1 MRPTTLLLALLLCA
15 ATLVAQTTPAKKF
28 YQTRALTGEAPTI
41 DGDLS
46 DAAWEQVAWAD
57 DFYQFEPDNGKPAAE
72 RTAFRILYDERFLY
86 IAVRCEVADPE
97 NLENRLGRRDDFPG
111 DFVEVNIDSYFDKRT
126 AFSFSV
132 SASGTR
138 GDEFV
143 SNDGNSWDDSWNPI
157 WYGKSRIEDWGY
169 GVEMKIPLSQLR
181 YADAEVQT
189 WGIQFNRRVFQRDQL
204 DSWAFVPRGYNGWVS
219 RFAELR
225 GIEGIRP
232 QRQIELQP
240 YVVAQTERYPA
251 VEGHPFL
258 DGADDGLN
266 AGLDG
271 KIGVTSD
278 LVLDFTINPD
288 FGQVEADPSAV
299 RLDGF
304 QNFFQERR
312 PFFIENRN
320 LFDQPLTNSVA
331 SNVGGEF
338 GGDLLFYSRRIGGS
352 PHGFVPSNPQG
363 RFFATQP
370 DNTTIL
376 GAAKFSGKTPGGLG
390 VGVLE
395 SVTQPEFAR
404 IQSPEGEERIVVEP
418 LTNYA
423 VAKISQDYNEGS
435 SYVSGILTGVNRRLD
450 GTGMENDLHRS
461 AYSGGTEVV
470 HRWDDRTWELRGQ
483 FHFSHVAGT
492 RTAITGTQRS
502 FEHLFGRPD
511 ADYLEVDTTLTA
523 LTGHSGEVA
532 LGYFGDR
539 WRGQVSTVWRSPKFE
554 INDIG
559 FMNNADLIAPNAWLS
574 YRWNE
579 PVGLIRFAEWNLN
592 YIGQFDFGGNALN
605 HSFNTNGYAQFKNF
619 WWASGNLG
627 VNPRDVSNNALFGG
641 PALRK
646 PSGWGTGATVGTDTR
661 KKISGDFGVNIGE
674 GSRDF
679 VNFRRYGL
687 GVRWQPIPA
696 LNARL
701 GASYSTF
708 RREYQH
714 AQTLLVEDHA
724 EYFGATLDQQTF
736 NLTLRINYA
745 LTPDLT
751 IQYYGSPFITRARYT
766 DFKRI
771 TEPLAFYED
780 RYVTFSNEQTT
791 RTGGTVRLV
800 EPGGRGTTYT
810 LDEPDFTFVQF
821 RSNLVARWEY
831 RMGSELFLVW
841 SQGLTTG
848 EDPARAFLPSYLD
861 NAFGG
866 GGRNIFLVKWTY
878 RFLL

>member
-1 MRPTTLLLALLLCA
+1 MRPDQLTLFLLLYGTLFTAQEPT
-15 ATLVAQTTPAKKF
+15 ATAKKF

-41 DGDLS
+41 DGDLA
-46 DAAWEQVAWAD
+46 DPAWEQVAWAD

-72 RTAFRILYDERFLY
+72 RTAFRILYDDKFLY
-86 IAVRCEVADPE
+86 VAVRCEVADPMD
-97 NLENRLGRRDDFPG
+97 LENRLGRRDDFPG
-111 DFVEVNIDSYFDKRT
+111 DFIEVNIDSYFDQRT

-157 WYGKSRIEDWGY
+157 WYGKSKIEDWGY

-189 WGIQFNRRVFQRDQL
+189 WGLQVNRRVFQRDQL
-204 DSWAFVPRGYNGWVS
+204 DCWAFVPQGYNGWVS

-232 QRQIELQP
+232 QRQVELQP
-240 YVVAQTERYPA
+240 YLVAQTERYPA
-251 VEGHPFL
+251 VDENPFL
-258 DGADDGLN
+258 DGVDDGLN

-271 KIGVTSD
+271 KFGVTSD

-304 QNFFQERR
+304 QNFFREQR
-312 PFFIENRN
+312 PFFVENRN
-320 LFDQPLTNSVA
+320 LFDQQLTNSIA
-331 SNVGGEF
+331 SNVAGEF

-352 PHGFVPSNPQG
+352 PHGFVRSDPQG

-376 GAAKFSGKTPGGLG
+376 GAAKFSGKTPNGLA
-390 VGVLE
+390 VGILE
-395 SVTQPEFAR
+395 SVTQQEFAR
-404 IQSPEGEERIVVEP
+404 IQSPDGDDRVVVEP

-423 VAKISQDYNEGS
+423 VAKVTQDFNGGISNVG
-435 SYVSGILTGVNRRLD
+435 GILTGVNRRLD
-450 GTGMENDLHRS
+450 GTGMADQLHES
-461 AYSGGTEVV
+461 AYSGGAEII
-470 HRWDDRTWELRGQ
+470 HRWQERTWEFRSQLM
-483 FHFSHVAGT
+483 FSHVTGT
-492 RTAITGTQRS
+492 RAAITQTQRN

-511 ADYLEVDTTLTA
+511 ADHLEVDTTLTA
-523 LTGHSGEVA
+523 LTGHSGEAA
-532 LGYFGDR
+532 LAYFGNR
-539 WRGQVSTVWRSPKFE
+539 WRSQASLVWRSPKFE
-554 INDIG
+554 VNDIG
-559 FMNNADLIAPNAWLS
+559 FMNNADLIAPNWWLG
-574 YRWNE
+574 YRWNN
-579 PVGLIRFAEWNLN
+579 PTKVTRTASWNLN
-592 YIGQFDFGGNALN
+592 YVGQFDFSGAARN
-605 HSFNTNGYAQFKNF
+605 HSFNTNAYAQFHNF
-619 WWASGNLG
+619 WWVSGNIG
-627 VNPRDVSNNALFGG
+627 VNTLDISNNALFGG

-646 PSGWGTGATVGTDTR
+646 PGGWGGGANLGTDTR
-661 KKISGDFGVNIGE
+661 KKISGDVAINFGE
-674 GSRDF
+674 GARDF
-679 VNFRRYGL
+679 VNFRLYGL

-696 LNARL
+696 LNTRL
-701 GASYSTF
+701 GVSYNTF

-714 AQTLLVEDHA
+714 VQTLGTGETA
-724 EYFGATLDQQTF
+724 QYFGAALDQQTL
-736 NLTLRINYA
+736 NLTLRVNYA
-745 LTPDLT
+745 ITPDLT
-751 IQYYGSPFITRARYT
+751 IQYYGSPFITRARYA
-766 DFKRI
+766 DYKRI
-771 TEPLAFYED
+771 TDPLAFFED
-780 RYVTFSNEQTT
+780 RYVTFPGFFEEVNGTILLNE
-791 RTGGTVRLV
+791 GNSFYRLD
-800 EPGGRGTTYT
+800 R
-810 LDEPDFTFVQF
+810 PDFTFVQF

-848 EDPARAFLPSYLD
+848 EDPARAFIPSYLD